1 MGAGGGSGAAELR
14 KQQAGAGGINYSSC
28 FVIGEVLA
36 VTRAADSICCLVVN
50 RGPITSGA
58 SGMSQENPNLHPWE
72 GRPPEPGTPGVCHA
86 SGCQFGWA
94 RLSCPSF
101 AVAHRS
107 GADDKRVPAAR
118 RMRGVIAVIQHG
130 PRLSE
135 PAQG

>member
-1 MGAGGGSGAAELR
+1 MGAGGGSAAAELR
-14 KQQAGAGGINYSSC
+14 KQQAGAGGIHYSSC
-28 FVIGEVLA
+28 FVIGEALA

-50 RGPITSGA
+50 RGPITSGVA
-58 SGMSQENPNLHPWE
+58 RMSQENPNPQPWE
-72 GRPPEPGTPGVCHA
+72 GQPPELGTLGVCRA

-107 GADDKRVPAAR
+107 GDDGKRVPAAR